1 MNHTRLQ
8 SFDVFEGVKPTP
20 LALWNK
26 HISKRMAGGNRRPKK
41 LVMYAMLEQEEAKV
55 SLDGIFILSSE
66 LLYRTSHKG
75 FQEWQQEIGFRG
87 QAKPSIKVRINKNDP
102 RYAWY
107 LSKQFGTEVIEFTL
121 ASHDERFEDLTAEEI
136 KQQKQIEK
144 KRMSINRKDR
154 RMSNVALQASIAEE
168 RELSNEN
175 TSTRPPDRKG
185 IVAGI
190 QDNFKQAQKSENARD
205 VIETRRVFGSSAI
218 DSSADDLDSPS
229 SKGEGGSND

>member
-26 HISKRMAGGNRRPKK
+26 HISKRMASGNRRPKK

-55 SLDGIFILSSE
+55 SIDGILILSSE
-66 LLYRTSHKG
+66 LTYRTSHKG
-75 FQEWQQEIGFRG
+75 FQDWQQKISFSG
-87 QAKPSIKVRINKNDP
+87 QEKPLIKVRVNKDDP

-107 LSKQFGTEVIEFTL
+107 LSKQFGTEIIEFTL

-144 KRMSINRKDR
+144 QRMSINRKDR
-154 RMSNVALQASIAEE
+154 RMANVALQTSIAEE

-190 QDNFKQAQKSENARD
+190 QDNFRQAQKSENARD
-205 VIETRRVFGSSAI
+205 VIETRNVFGTSAI
-218 DSSADDLDSPS
+218 DSSADYFDTPS
-229 SKGEGGSND
+229 LNSEGGSDD